1 MHPGSV
7 VGLGLLVLAADPD
20 PALRRF
26 HWSRKSSAGNAE
38 LVQAATA
45 TSCSA
50 TCTRRGVQAWVRP
63 VCLGSEND
71 FVFVSDDCVHV
82 ASLFEY
88 PRSADKL
95 AQTQVG
101 WLLVEKQDPRP
112 LELGRLMADPA
123 RVSLNGKR
131 LHWLGGVL
139 DEPGVAPRYSA
150 DGSGIEFE
158 TLERKRLSRSF
169 AQLMD
174 AEPRDAGPTAQV
186 ADDLYEWTDAA
197 GTMNVTSLAAVPA
210 RYRKGARRLS
220 GEVSVVSAGPVPP
233 ARPAPSLAPPR
244 RDDHQEE
251 ARWRERFARARYR
264 ISELEQQIAAAQA
277 KLTTLQ
283 RGRRGMVVP
292 LTAADQE
299 RARAVIDGAEAE
311 RKKAQEELHSLE
323 LEAANTAVPLEWR
336 R

>member
-1 MHPGSV
+1 MNPGSV
-7 VGLGLLVLAADPD
+7 VSLGLLVLAADPD

-26 HWSRKSSAGNAE
+26 HWSKQSSAGNAE
-38 LVQAATA
+38 LVQTATA
-45 TSCSA
+45 TSCSV
-50 TCTRRGVQAWVRP
+50 TCSRRGVQAWVRP

-71 FVFVSDDCVHV
+71 FVFVSDDCVHA

-95 AQTQVG
+95 ALTQVG

-112 LELGRLMADPA
+112 LGLGRLMADPA
-123 RVSLNGKR
+123 RVVLNGKR
-131 LHWLGGVL
+131 FHWLGGVL
-139 DEPGVAPRYSA
+139 DEPGVAPRYRA

-174 AEPRDAGPTAQV
+174 AEPPDAGPEPQAG
-186 ADDLYEWTDAA
+186 DELYEWTDAA
-197 GTMNVTSLAAVPA
+197 GTMNVTSLAAVPD

-220 GEVSVVSAGPVPP
+220 GEVSVVSAGPVP
-233 ARPAPSLAPPR
+233 ARSAPSLATPR
-244 RDDHQEE
+244 RDERLEE
-251 ARWRERFARARYR
+251 ARWRGRFAKARNR
-264 ISELEQQIAAAQA
+264 ITELEKQIAAAQA

-311 RKKAQEELHSLE
+311 RKKAQDELHGLE
-323 LEAANTAVPLEWR
+323 LEAANAAVPLEWR